1 MVSPRTR
8 KVPRVKA
15 MSLRVY
21 WMSTKRRS
29 SWSRSNSSP
38 TRSRTIRSTYS
49 CGVPR
54 PYMQETEATTITS
67 RRVSSEF
74 VAEWRSRS
82 TSSLIEESFS
92 M

>member
-1 MVSPRTR
+1 
-8 KVPRVKA
+8 
-15 MSLRVY
+15 
-21 WMSTKRRS
+21 
-29 SWSRSNSSP
+29 
-38 TRSRTIRSTYS
+38 
-49 CGVPR
+49 
-54 PYMQETEATTITS
+54 MQETEATTITS